1 MSVHLTGE
9 RLQVVETAI
18 ALVRASVGKNV
29 TKVAEDKEKSPLR
42 GEEVKMPPAT
52 ASEVTSSSA
61 TAVTTTPAS
70 QAAAAAFLAWPP
82 LLLHPWAPALLPGAW
97 CSSAIRSALPGLVK
111 KIFNTFSL
119 RSKDYF
125 TSYRYLPHFYLVL

>member
-1 MSVHLTGE
+1 MKGGSSATLQWLSRSSSEGSRVSPLEWRAFVHRRRACFVSV
-9 RLQVVETAI
+9 
-18 ALVRASVGKNV
+18 SVGKKLL
-29 TKVAEDKEKSPLR
+29 KVAEDKEKSPRR

-52 ASEVTSSSA
+52 LPEVTSSST
-61 TAVTTTPAS
+61 TAATTTPAS

-111 KIFNTFSL
+111 RIK
-119 RSKDYF
+119 
-125 TSYRYLPHFYLVL
+125 